1 MLIKPNPLNEDQYLL
16 KNNKKF
22 YVINAYEQLKNEE
35 RYYYAHAIIVD
46 EEDIPLVLEKFIEV
60 PCEIVTYKKNNFS
73 VVKSYEIKNCT
84 MYKIFFKDT
93 IAVVHS
99 EDFII
104 L

>member
-22 YVINAYEQLKNEE
+22 FVINAYEQLKNEDT
-35 RYYYAHAIIVD
+35 YYYAYAIIID
-46 EEDIPLVLEKFIEV
+46 EEDIPLVLEQYQSV
-60 PCEIVTYKKNNFS
+60 PCEIVTYKKIDFS
-73 VVKSYEIKNCT
+73 IIKSYEIKNCT
-84 MYKIFFKDT
+84 LYKIFFKDT
-93 IAVVHS
+93 IATVHS